1 MKTNPAHAANSQDCD
16 FRNIYRAFPPFPTLK
31 CIGRPLFRN
40 RHARGYACML
50 DLDPDVVS
58 WRCVTE
64 AIVNDSGAARPRW
77 WHIDFAVETE
87 NEALLV
93 EVWQTTTGGPAW
105 LPRVAEKMG
114 YRHQAISIRELDQ
127 NIFENSRDLMRY
139 IGSEV
144 PLGDRVRVLAGLDE
158 MGSLTLAECL
168 TAIRESRPM
177 HTVAAMILNGMLE
190 VDLSQALLGPDTVV
204 RRARK

>member
-1 MKTNPAHAANSQDCD
+1 
-16 FRNIYRAFPPFPTLK
+16 
-31 CIGRPLFRN
+31 
-40 RHARGYACML
+40 ML